1 LYFDRFCNP
10 TGALGEEPVRELYPE
25 LLKRLDDSNDSV
37 RKAVCATLAAFF
49 RATPPGNVKGTVL
62 DYSSDQ
68 LLVHLDD
75 QDPAVQVRYLPLTNR
90 LQTFVRILIVLLNCI
105 VEDACMRSVECALV
119 YTIHATAVPMRCA
132 RMMCTSKQVYRV

>member
-1 LYFDRFCNP
+1 MLQTRNNTTAENCTVAHLTACHNP

-49 RATPPGNVKGTVL
+49 RATPPENVKGTVL

-75 QDPAVQVRYLPLTNR
+75 QDPAVQVRY
-90 LQTFVRILIVLLNCI
+90 
-105 VEDACMRSVECALV
+105 
-119 YTIHATAVPMRCA
+119 
-132 RMMCTSKQVYRV
+132 